1 MAKKKKTDGSQKDL
15 FNIQEQ
21 LKTAACVPAIREAV
35 KAWRGD
41 GYKGITETSREL
53 LNFWFHT
60 DHILPNGQS
69 FRFHSAQRESIE
81 TLIFIFEVAKVRT
94 RKELL
99 EKYAFNTKDL
109 RLPPYD
115 DFARYCVKM
124 ATGSG
129 KTFVMSMSIVWQFA
143 NYLRGEE
150 GYANTFLIL
159 APNVIVFDRLK
170 TDFESGNVFRTLP
183 FIPKHLQWLWDMD
196 YYMRG
201 DTERAHTQGALYLTN
216 IQQFYERNT
225 RNSDEETDVM
235 TAMLGNIPPTQKT
248 EISDF
253 DDRIA
258 KRDGLVMVINDE
270 AHHTHEEESEWN
282 KFIRKLHEQR
292 PLSAQLDFSA
302 TPRYSK
308 GSLFAWT
315 IFDYPLKQA
324 ILDRI
329 VKRPVKGIAQ
339 IEEAKSDIASVRY
352 SGFLA
357 AGVERWK
364 EYTEQLST
372 LKKKPI
378 LFVMMNNTEEADDI
392 GDWLRTKYPTQFGGE
407 KTLIIHTDK
416 SGEVSKK
423 DLEIARRAAR
433 EVDHEKSPVNAIV
446 SVLMLRE
453 GWDVQNVTV
462 VVGLRP
468 YTAKANILPE
478 QTIGRGLRLMF
489 RNQHDSY
496 TERVDIIGNKAFM
509 EFVEDLEKLED
520 LKFETFQLGKDKL
533 KIITVQ
539 PEESKKEFDIGIPD
553 ISPLLSRKKSLAEE
567 ISAIDVMKFNVN
579 KLPLKGKEIADT
591 KKFIYE
597 GRDILT
603 DEKLL
608 EREYSIPQAQTAE
621 EVIGYYARRITQNI
635 KLPSQFAVLA
645 PKVRDFF
652 ERKAFGQTV
661 DLSDSIVIKAISS
674 NIASY
679 VVIKEFE
686 KVLREMVV
694 EQKQPQL
701 ISADHFLSSTPAF
714 PTSKKVLEAKKSV
727 FNYTPCDNEYEY
739 DFAKFLDKADDIV
752 SFAKLPEQFGFC
764 IQYTDTLAN
773 IRNYFPDFIAVNNDG
788 SRWIIETKGR
798 EDVEVKLKDNA
809 AINWCNTATELTGTK
824 WKYLKVLQKEFEGL
838 RPDDFEEL
846 LAGTNPPDLF
856 TDLEETNSNHKH
868 MTNELIVATVSAGMQ
883 AVELWLNL
891 KDRIKAKIAIEQAE
905 TMQAEPAIQEAAQ
918 RLLII
923 PKELLDTFNGRVDR
937 CFTNY
942 KDVLNDEQ
950 YLPKEIDDATE
961 ALKRCVC
968 RELKR
973 LHSVNGSIPEG
984 PLRTWWEQYQ
994 CEVH

>member
-1 MAKKKKTDGSQKDL
+1 MAKRKKADTSQKDM

-21 LKTAACVPAIREAV
+21 LSTAACVPAIREAV
-35 KAWRGD
+35 KSWRTD
-41 GYKGITETSREL
+41 GYKGITETTREL

-60 DHILPNGQS
+60 DHVLPNARLPVGQGNR
-69 FRFHSAQRESIE
+69 FRFHTAQREAME
-81 TLIFIFEVAKVRT
+81 TLIFIFEVAKIKN

-99 EKYAFNTKDL
+99 EQFAFSQKDL

-115 DFARYCVKM
+115 EFARYCLKM

-143 NYLRGEE
+143 NYLRGKK
-150 GYANTFLIL
+150 GYANNFLIL

-170 TDFESGNVFRTLP
+170 TDFESGAVFRTLP
-183 FIPKHLQWLWDMD
+183 FIPPHIKWLWEGNMD

-201 DTERAHTQGALYLTN
+201 DTERSHSEGALYLTN
-216 IQQFYERNT
+216 IQQFYERGT
-225 RNSDEETDVM
+225 RSSGEEPDVM
-235 TAMLGNIPPTQKT
+235 TAMLGSIPPTQKT
-248 EISDF
+248 EITDF
-253 DDRIA
+253 DERIA
-258 KRDGLVMVINDE
+258 NRDGMLMVINDE
-270 AHHTHEEESEWN
+270 AHHTHEEDSEWN
-282 KFIRKLHEQR
+282 NFIRRLHTQK
-292 PLSAQLDFSA
+292 PIAAQLDYSA

-329 VKRPVKGIAQ
+329 VKRPIKGISKL
-339 IEEAKSDIASVRY
+339 EEAKSTVASVRY
-352 SGFLA
+352 SGFLT
-357 AGVERWK
+357 AGVERWR
-364 EYTEQLST
+364 EYSNQLKP
-372 LKKKPI
+372 LNKKPI
-378 LFVMMNNTEEADDI
+378 LFVMMSNTEEADDI
-392 GDWLRTKYPTQFGGE
+392 GDWMRTKYPQEFGGE

-423 DLEIARRAAR
+423 DLDAARKTAR
-433 EVDHEKSPVNAIV
+433 EVDHDKSPVNAIV

-468 YTAKANILPE
+468 YSAKANILPE

-489 RNQHDSY
+489 RNMTDSY
-496 TERVDIIGNKAFM
+496 QERVDIIGNKAFM

-520 LKFETFQLGKDKL
+520 LKFETFQIGKDKL
-533 KIITVQ
+533 KILTVQ
-539 PEESKKEFDIGIPD
+539 PEENKEEMDISIPD

-567 ISAIDVMKFNVN
+567 ITAIDVMKFNIN
-579 KLPLKGKEIADT
+579 KLPLKGKEISDT

-608 EREYSIPQAQTAE
+608 EREYTIPQAQTAE

-661 DLSDSIVIKAISS
+661 DLNDPNVIKAISS
-674 NIASY
+674 NIAGY

-686 KVLREMVV
+686 KALRELVV
-694 EQKQPQL
+694 EQKDPKL
-701 ISADHFLSSTPAF
+701 LSANRFLSSTPPY
-714 PTSKKVLEAKKSV
+714 PTSKKVLKAKKTI

-739 DFAKFLDKADDIV
+739 DFAKFLDQSDDIV

-773 IRNYFPDFIAVNNDG
+773 IRNYFPDFIAIHKDG

-809 AINWCNTATELTGTK
+809 AINWCNTATELTK
-824 WKYLKVLQKEFEGL
+824 ENWNYLKVLQKEFEQL
-838 RPDDFEEL
+838 HPDSFEEL
-846 LAGTNPPDLF
+846 LAGTNPPALF
-856 TDLEETNSNHKH
+856 D
-868 MTNELIVATVSAGMQ
+868 
-883 AVELWLNL
+883 
-891 KDRIKAKIAIEQAE
+891 
-905 TMQAEPAIQEAAQ
+905 
-918 RLLII
+918 
-923 PKELLDTFNGRVDR
+923 
-937 CFTNY
+937 
-942 KDVLNDEQ
+942 
-950 YLPKEIDDATE
+950 
-961 ALKRCVC
+961 
-968 RELKR
+968 
-973 LHSVNGSIPEG
+973 
-984 PLRTWWEQYQ
+984 
-994 CEVH
+994 

>member
-1 MAKKKKTDGSQKDL
+1 MAKRKKHDSSQKDM

-21 LKTAACVPAIREAV
+21 LSTAACVPAIREAV
-35 KAWRGD
+35 KGWRAD
-41 GYKGITETSREL
+41 GYKGITETTREL
-53 LNFWFHT
+53 LNFWFRT
-60 DHILPNGQS
+60 DHVLPNGNS
-69 FRFHSAQRESIE
+69 FRFHTAQREAME
-81 TLIFIFEVAKVRT
+81 TLIFIFEVTKVKS

-99 EKYAFNTKDL
+99 EQFAFTQKDL

-115 DFARYCVKM
+115 EFARYCLKM

-143 NYLRGEE
+143 NYLRGEK
-150 GYANTFLIL
+150 GYANNFLIL

-170 TDFESGNVFRTLP
+170 TDFESGYVFRTLP
-183 FIPKHLQWLWDMD
+183 FIPKHLLWLWDMD

-201 DTERAHTQGALYLTN
+201 DTERSHSQGAIYLSN
-216 IQQFYERNT
+216 IQQFYERGT
-225 RNSDEETDVM
+225 RNNNEEPGVM
-235 TAMLGNIPPTQKT
+235 TAMLGSIPPAQKT
-248 EISDF
+248 EITDF
-253 DDRIA
+253 DERIA
-258 KRDGLVMVINDE
+258 KREGLLMVINDE
-270 AHHTHEEESEWN
+270 AHHTHEEDSEWN
-282 KFIRKLHEQR
+282 NTIRKLHLQK
-292 PLSAQLDFSA
+292 PIAAQLDFSA

-329 VKRPVKGIAQ
+329 VKRPIKGISKL
-339 IEEAKSDIASVRY
+339 EESKSTVASVRY
-352 SGFLA
+352 SGFLT
-357 AGVERWK
+357 AGVERWR
-364 EYTEQLST
+364 EYNEQLKP

-378 LFVMMNNTEEADDI
+378 LFIMMNNTEEADDI
-392 GDWLRTKYPTQFGGE
+392 GDWMRTKYPKEFGGE

-423 DLEIARRAAR
+423 DLDAAR
-433 EVDHEKSPVNAIV
+433 KTARDVDHDKSPVNVIV

-468 YTAKANILPE
+468 YSAKANILPE

-489 RNQHDSY
+489 RNMTDGY

-520 LKFETFQLGKDKL
+520 LKFETFQIGKDKL
-533 KIITVQ
+533 KILTVQ
-539 PEESKKEFDIGIPD
+539 PEEKKKKFDISIPD

-567 ISAIDVMKFNVN
+567 IAAIDVMKFNIN
-579 KLPLKGKEIADT
+579 KLPLKGKEITDT

-608 EREYSIPQAQTAE
+608 EREYTIPQAQTAE

-652 ERKAFGQTV
+652 ERKAFGQSV
-661 DLSDSIVIKAISS
+661 DLNDPVVIKAISS

-686 KVLREMVV
+686 KALRELVV
-694 EQKQPQL
+694 EQKEPQL
-701 ISADHFLSSTPAF
+701 LSENRFLSSTPPF
-714 PTSKKVLEAKKSV
+714 PTSKKVLEAKKTV
-727 FNYTPCDNEYEY
+727 FNYTPCDNEYEF
-739 DFAKFLDKADDIV
+739 DFAKFLDKSDDII

-773 IRNYFPDFIAVNNDG
+773 IRNYFPDFIALHEDG

-809 AINWCNTATELTGTK
+809 AINWCNTATELTK
-824 WKYLKVLQKEFEGL
+824 ENWNYLKVLQKEFEAL
-838 RPDDFEEL
+838 HPDNFEEL
-846 LAGTNPPDLF
+846 VAGVNPPTLF
-856 TDLEETNSNHKH
+856 D
-868 MTNELIVATVSAGMQ
+868 
-883 AVELWLNL
+883 
-891 KDRIKAKIAIEQAE
+891 
-905 TMQAEPAIQEAAQ
+905 
-918 RLLII
+918 
-923 PKELLDTFNGRVDR
+923 
-937 CFTNY
+937 
-942 KDVLNDEQ
+942 
-950 YLPKEIDDATE
+950 
-961 ALKRCVC
+961 
-968 RELKR
+968 
-973 LHSVNGSIPEG
+973 
-984 PLRTWWEQYQ
+984 
-994 CEVH
+994 

>member
-1 MAKKKKTDGSQKDL
+1 MAKRKKIVSAQRDM

-35 KAWRGD
+35 KAWRAG
-41 GYKGITETSREL
+41 GYKGITETTREL

-69 FRFHSAQRESIE
+69 FRFHTAQRDAIE

-99 EKYAFNTKDL
+99 EKYAFNTQDL

-115 DFARYCVKM
+115 DFARYCLKM

-129 KTFVMSMSIVWQFA
+129 KTFVMGMSIVWQFA
-143 NYLRGEE
+143 NYMKGEE

-170 TDFESGNVFRTLP
+170 TDFESGKIFRTLP

-201 DTERAHTQGALYLTN
+201 DTERAHSRGALYLTN
-216 IQQFYERNT
+216 IQQFYDRST
-225 RNSDEETDVM
+225 RKTDEETDVM
-235 TAMLGNIPPTQKT
+235 TAMLGYIPPAQKT

-258 KRDGLVMVINDE
+258 KREGLVMVINDE
-270 AHHTHEEESEWN
+270 AHHTHDEDSEWN
-282 KFIRKLHEQR
+282 KFIRKLHEKR

-315 IFDYPLKQA
+315 IFDYPLRQA

-339 IEEAKSDIASVRY
+339 IKEAKSNIASVRY
-352 SGFLA
+352 SAFITS
-357 AGVERWK
+357 GVERWK
-364 EYTEQLST
+364 EYAKQLSA
-372 LKKKPI
+372 LNKKPI
-378 LFVMMNNTEEADDI
+378 LFIMMNSTEEADDI
-392 GDWLRTKYPTQFGGE
+392 GDWLRTKYPTVFGGD

-423 DLEIARRAAR
+423 DLDIARKVAR
-433 EVDHEKSPVNAIV
+433 EVDQEKSPVNAIV

-489 RNQHDSY
+489 RNQHDGY

-509 EFVEDLEKLED
+509 EFVDDLEKLEY

-539 PEESKKEFDIGIPD
+539 PEESKKEFDIGIPE
-553 ISPLLSRKKSLAEE
+553 ISPLLTRKKSLAEE
-567 ISAIDVMKFNVN
+567 ISAIDVMKFNIN
-579 KLPLKGKEIADT
+579 KLPLKEKEIADT

-652 ERKAFGQTV
+652 ERKAFGQSV
-661 DLSDSIVIKAISS
+661 DLSDPVVIKAISS
-674 NIASY
+674 NIAGY

-686 KVLREMVV
+686 KVLREMVI
-694 EQKQPQL
+694 EQKEPQL
-701 ISADHFLSSTPAF
+701 ISVSRFLSSTPPF
-714 PTSKKVLEAKKSV
+714 PTSKKVLKAEKTI
-727 FNYTPCDNEYEY
+727 FNYTPSANEFEY
-739 DFAKFLDKADDIV
+739 AFTKFLDRADDV
-752 SFAKLPEQFGFC
+752 RAFAKLPEQFGFC
-764 IQYTDTLAN
+764 IQYTDTLAK
-773 IRNYFPDFIAVNNDG
+773 IRNYFPDFIVITDDNTK
-788 SRWIIETKGR
+788 WVIETKGR
-798 EDVEVKLKDNA
+798 EDIEVRLKDNA
-809 AINWCNTATELTGTK
+809 AINWCNAATELTK
-824 WKYLKVLQKEFEGL
+824 ENWNYIKVPQKEFEQL
-838 RPDDFEEL
+838 HPDNF
-846 LAGTNPPDLF
+846 
-856 TDLEETNSNHKH
+856 S
-868 MTNELIVATVSAGMQ
+868 ELIA
-883 AVELWLNL
+883 
-891 KDRIKAKIAIEQAE
+891 
-905 TMQAEPAIQEAAQ
+905 
-918 RLLII
+918 
-923 PKELLDTFNGRVDR
+923 
-937 CFTNY
+937 
-942 KDVLNDEQ
+942 VLNS
-950 YLPKEIDDATE
+950 P
-961 ALKRCVC
+961 
-968 RELKR
+968 
-973 LHSVNGSIPEG
+973 SISE
-984 PLRTWWEQYQ
+984 
-994 CEVH
+994 

>member
-1 MAKKKKTDGSQKDL
+1 MAKRKKKESDDQRDL
-15 FNIQEQ
+15 FNIQDQ
-21 LKTAACVPAIREAV
+21 LRTAACVPAIREAV
-35 KAWRGD
+35 KTWRND
-41 GYKGITETSREL
+41 NYKGITDTTREL
-53 LNFWFHT
+53 LNHWFFT
-60 DHILPNGQS
+60 DHILANGQP
-69 FRFHSAQRESIE
+69 FRFHAAQREAME
-81 TLIFIFEVAKVRT
+81 TLIFIYEVAKVRT

-99 EKYAFNTKDL
+99 EKYAYNTKDL

-129 KTFVMSMSIVWQFA
+129 KTFVMSMSVVWQFA

-170 TDFESGNVFRTLP
+170 SDFEGGQVFRALP
-183 FIPKHLQWLWDMD
+183 FIPMHLQWLWDMD

-201 DTERAHTQGALYLTN
+201 DTERAHSEGALYLTN
-216 IQQFYERNT
+216 IQQFYERA
-225 RNSDEETDVM
+225 SKKGAEEPDVM
-235 TAMLGNIPPTQKT
+235 TAMLGNMPPAQKS
-248 EISDF
+248 EVSDF
-253 DDRIA
+253 DERII
-258 KRDGLVMVINDE
+258 KREGLVMVINDE
-270 AHHTHEEESEWN
+270 AHHTHDEDSEWN
-282 KFIRKLHEQR
+282 KFIRNLNVVR
-292 PLSAQLDFSA
+292 PLAAQLDFSA

-308 GSLFAWT
+308 SSLFAWT
-315 IFDYPLKQA
+315 VFDYPLKQA

-339 IEEAKSDIASVRY
+339 IEEAKSNVASVRY

-364 EYTEQLST
+364 EYSQQLNP

-378 LFVMMNNTEEADDI
+378 LFIMMNDTDEADDI
-392 GDWLRTKYPTQFGGE
+392 GDWLRVKYPAQFGGD
-407 KTLIIHTDK
+407 KTLIIHTDR

-423 DLEIARRAAR
+423 DLDLARKVAR
-433 EVDHEKSPVNAIV
+433 DVDHESSPVNAIV

-468 YTAKANILPE
+468 YSAKANILPE

-489 RNQHDSY
+489 RNQLDSY

-509 EFVEDLEKLED
+509 AFVEDLEKLED
-520 LKFETFQLGKDKL
+520 LTFDTFKIGKDKL
-533 KIITVQ
+533 KIVTVQ

-553 ISPLLSRKKSLAEE
+553 ISPLLTRKKSLAAE
-567 ISAIDVMKFNVN
+567 IAAIDVMTFAVN

-608 EREYSIPQAQTAE
+608 EREYAIPQAQTAE
-621 EVIGYYARRITQNI
+621 EVIGYYARRITQNV
-635 KLPSQFAVLA
+635 KLPSQFAALA

-652 ERKAFGQTV
+652 EFKAFGQKV
-661 DLSDSIVIKAISS
+661 DLSDSSVIKAISS

-686 KVLREMVV
+686 KALREMVI
-694 EQKQPQL
+694 EQKKPEL
-701 ISADHFLSSTPAF
+701 LSADHFLSSTPAF
-714 PTSKKVLEAKKSV
+714 PTSRKVLDAHKTV
-727 FNYTPCDNEYEY
+727 FNYTPCSNEYELA
-739 DFAKFLDKADDIV
+739 FAKFLDKADDITA
-752 SFAKLPEQFGFC
+752 FAKLPEQFGFC

-773 IRNYFPDFIAVNNDG
+773 IRNYFPDFIALLDDG
-788 SRWIIETKGR
+788 TRWIIETKGR

-809 AINWCNTATELTGTK
+809 AINWCNTATELTGQE
-824 WKYLKVLQKEFEGL
+824 WKYLKVLQRDFEGL
-838 RPDDFEEL
+838 RPEEFAEL
-846 LAGTNPPDLF
+846 VTGVNPPELF
-856 TDLEETNSNHKH
+856 TEIIQNPNT
-868 MTNELIVATVSAGMQ
+868 MTNELLVATMSAGMQ
-883 AVELWLNL
+883 AIDLWLNF
-891 KDRIKAKIAIEQAE
+891 KDRLRAKTALAS
-905 TMQAEPAIQEAAQ
+905 ADAIQSQPQNLQAAQ
-918 RLLII
+918 QLLLI
-923 PKELLDTFNGRVDR
+923 PQDLLDTFSSRVQR
-937 CFTNY
+937 CFDNY
-942 KDVLNDEQ
+942 KKVLDDEA
-950 YLPKEIDDATE
+950 YLPGEIDDATN

-968 RELKR
+968 RELSR
-973 LHSVNGSIPEG
+973 LNSVNGSIPFG
-984 PLRTWWEQYQ
+984 PMRNWWEQYQ
-994 CEVH
+994 CEVN